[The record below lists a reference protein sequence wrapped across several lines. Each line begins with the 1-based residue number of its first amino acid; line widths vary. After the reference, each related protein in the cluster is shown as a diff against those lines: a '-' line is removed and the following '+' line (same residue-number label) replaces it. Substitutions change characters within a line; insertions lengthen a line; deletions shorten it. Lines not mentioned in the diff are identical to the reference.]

1 MAKFLLFFG
10 RFPVPLKRSPP
21 LVARYKGSEF
31 CLAKAWEAI
40 RGNSCLAFLAWGD
53 FHARSRFARS
63 TILEEKWGTTRSLKK
78 FGKRRFGKVA
88 QGIV

>member
-31 CLAKAWEAI
+31 CLARGWEAI
-40 RGNSCLAFLAWGD
+40 RGNSCLAFLVWGD
-53 FHARSRFARS
+53 FHASSRFARS
-63 TILEEKWGTTRSLKK
+63 TNPEEKWGSTLSLWK